1 VPANI
6 VDPQRGLRT
15 DDRIERKCVG
25 AEWEDVHRFLPIP
38 VSGPLSTTAR
48 GWRLSGPR
56 DVKNGL
62 AYDPT
67 KDFVRYTNGVL
78 NYWNKMERPGVLL
91 QDGM

>member
-1 VPANI
+1 MT
-6 VDPQRGLRT
+6 GLSASALAQSGKT
-15 DDRIERKCVG
+15 FI
-25 AEWEDVHRFLPIP
+25 AYFLPIP

>member
-1 VPANI
+1 
-6 VDPQRGLRT
+6 LRT

-25 AEWEDVHRFLPIP
+25 AEWEDVHRLLPAD
-38 VSGPLSTTAR
+38 SCLGAAFNDGLG

-78 NYWNKMERPGVLL
+78 NHWNKMERPGVLL
-91 QDGM
+91 QDGMQWR